1 MIKSILDQ
9 YYSYHYRNTKN
20 HTSELTGLKIT
31 NEDYDFE
38 SVIISVFGKKE
49 ALEIVNKSNNE

>member
-1 MIKSILDQ
+1 MNKSIIDQ
-9 YYSYHYRNTKN
+9 LFKHQYHNTKN
-20 HTSELTGLKIT
+20 CTSELTGLKIT